1 MQASH
6 PLTPARSQAI
16 PYRIGVDGGGTH
28 TRARL
33 FSADGAV
40 LGFAVSGPSALGQG
54 IEQAWKHIGQ
64 AVDGA
69 FADARLAPAPRERCA
84 LGLGLAGANVRQRY
98 EEFLRR
104 APAFAQVALDTD
116 AYTTLLGAHEGR
128 PGAIVAA
135 GTGSVGEALRRNGL
149 RVAVGGWGFPVGD
162 EGGGAWLGLRAMRE
176 THRAVDGRAGVGPLV
191 GAVLALAGTSREALL
206 GWCDRPGQNAY
217 AELAPLVFDAAATD
231 PFAAALLD
239 RAARSLEEIATALDP
254 EGVLP
259 LAVFGSIGQRLL
271 PRFEASIQAR
281 CVEPAGDSA
290 DGALRLVGQALSE
303 LGENLR

>member
-1 MQASH
+1 
-6 PLTPARSQAI
+6 LIPAAPPAI
-16 PYRIGVDGGGTH
+16 RYRIGIDGGGTH

-33 FSADGAV
+33 ASADDAV
-40 LGFAVSGPSALGQG
+40 LGFAASGPSALGQG
-54 IEQAWKHIGQ
+54 IAQAWKHIEQ
-64 AVDGA
+64 AVDSA
-69 FADARLAPAPRERCA
+69 FADAGLAPAPREQCA
-84 LGLGLAGANVRQRY
+84 LGLGLAGANVPQRC

-104 APAFAQVALDTD
+104 APPFARVALDTD
-116 AYTTLLGAHEGR
+116 AFTTLLGAHEGR

-135 GTGSVGEALRRNGL
+135 GTGSVGEALRRDGL

-162 EGGGAWLGLRAMRE
+162 EGSGAWLGLRAMRE
-176 THRAVDGRAGVGPLV
+176 THRAVDGRTSVGPLV

-206 GWCDRPGQNAY
+206 AWCDRPGQNAY
-217 AELAPLVFDAAATD
+217 AELAPLVFDAAAID

-239 RAARSLEEIATALDP
+239 RAARSLEEIAAALDP

-271 PRFEASIQAR
+271 PRFEPAIQAR

-303 LGENLR
+303 RGESVR